1 MIDLQNDF
9 ITGSLAVGGA
19 ADIIEPL
26 EKLSRTDTWHQV
38 LYSQDWHP
46 TDHISFFS
54 NLPSRPLD
62 PAWAAR
68 HPQPPKGD
76 FNYYVMIKCLQLYL
90 LFRAG

>member
-19 ADIIEPL
+19 AEIIEPL

-76 FNYYVMIKCLQLYL
+76 FNYYVMKQSLQLYL